1 MTNQPPRRTG
11 LLELLRN
18 SVGSQFVIP
27 VYQRNY
33 TWTANKEVKQYIDDL
48 CAVLENKYDKHFLGI
63 MIYLDTPL
71 DSFSREF
78 SVIDGQQRLTTT
90 FLMLYAIRDLLNE
103 TKDPD
108 NINLASQLENQY
120 LNNQFVQDKL
130 KFKLKPLVNDDDVYQ
145 QIINKDLNNIKN
157 TDSNIYKNYI
167 YAKDRINDLNKNGFS
182 FNQILMAMDN
192 LYLVC
197 VPLSSNDNAQK
208 IFESINSTGAKL
220 TASDLIRN
228 YILMTIPSDD
238 QEIYYKNYWNEIEK
252 SLNNNA
258 KKLEGFFRIYLAI
271 KYKRLCN
278 INSVYSTFKE
288 YYEEMQK
295 IGLSPKDILSDIK
308 DYAKGYNDLYYLDI
322 TKFKNPIKNELID
335 YRKIDSE
342 MPAPLILEFY
352 KMNQNLLISDD
363 IFANLMKII
372 NSYLIRRALCSLDT
386 SSITRI
392 FPTILNDTLSSCKPD
407 YSNIDIALRKHLINA
422 NKGKSSYVPDDKEL
436 REHLWTDNMYIL
448 RSQLRIVLEKIENL
462 NNSAPVDLKELS
474 VEHLMPQDG
483 KKWLTKLNLTEDEY
497 LMQRNRLGNLTLISK
512 KDNSKA
518 QNNIW
523 EYKVELFSSTSH
535 LKLNEDIL
543 KLPDWTTK
551 EIDDR
556 TTNLTN
562 KIISLFPYYAV
573 PSSDLE
579 IIHIHLFSSNPNL
592 EAKAL
597 FYLDNGAVEVQK
609 GSDIENYRLPHE
621 NHLFDE
627 LYDQLLEDGIIEET
641 NDGAVFKENY
651 TFYSKTEGNTG
662 LSTSAGF
669 IQIGSRNGKEYW
681 LDETNQSINKNQL
694 FKNSKFK

>member
-1 MTNQPPRRTG
+1 MTEQPPRRTG

-33 TWTANKEVKQYIDDL
+33 TWTDNKEVKQYIDDL
-48 CAVLENKYDKHFLGI
+48 CAVLEKKYDKHFLGI
-63 MIYLDTPL
+63 MIYLDTQL

-90 FLMLYAIRDLLNE
+90 FLILYAIRDLLNE
-103 TKDPD
+103 TGNESDKA
-108 NINLASQLENQY
+108 LATQLENQY

-145 QIINKDLNNIKN
+145 QIINHDLKNIKN

-167 YAKDRINDLNKNGFS
+167 YAKNRINNLSQKGFS

-238 QEIYYKNYWNEIEK
+238 QEIYYKNYWNETEK
-252 SLNNNA
+252 YLKNDS
-258 KKLEGFFRIYLAI
+258 KKLEAFFRIYLAI

-278 INSVYSTFKE
+278 ISAVYSTFKE
-288 YYEEMQK
+288 FYEEKQLE
-295 IGLSPKDILSDIK
+295 GLSPKDILSDIK
-308 DYAKGYNDLYYLDI
+308 SYANSYNILYYSDI
-322 TKFKNPIKNELID
+322 NSFNNSIKSELID

-342 MPAPLILEFY
+342 MPAPLVLEFH
-352 KMNQNLLISDD
+352 KLNQNGLIDDDTFAKLL
-363 IFANLMKII
+363 KII

-392 FPTILNDTLSSCKPD
+392 FPNILNDTLSSCKPD
-407 YSNIDIALRKHLINA
+407 YSNIEIALKKHLINA
-422 NKGKSSYVPDDKEL
+422 NKGKSSYMPDDKEL
-436 REHLWTDNMYIL
+436 REHLWQDNMYIL
-448 RSQLRIVLEKIENL
+448 RSQLRIVLEKIENQ

-483 KKWLTKLNLTEDEY
+483 KKWLSKLGLTEDEY
-497 LMQRNRLGNLTLISK
+497 LKQRNRLGNLTLVSK

-535 LKLNEDIL
+535 LKLNEKIL

-556 TTNLTN
+556 TKLLTDE
-562 KIISLFPYYAV
+562 IINLFPYNAV
-573 PSSDLE
+573 PSSELE
-579 IIHIHLFSSNPNL
+579 IIPIHLNSTNPNL
-592 EAKAL
+592 EVKAL
-597 FYLDNGAVEVQK
+597 FYLDNGAVEIQK
-609 GSDIENYRLPHE
+609 GSDIENYRVEHDY
-621 NHLFDE
+621 HTFDD
-627 LYDQLLEDGIIEET
+627 LYAQLLEDRIIEET
-641 NDGAVFKENY
+641 QNGAVFKENY
-651 TFYSKTEGNTG
+651 TFYSRTEGNTG

-681 LDETNQSINKNQL
+681 LDETNQAINRNPIFRK
-694 FKNSKFK
+694 SKFI

>member
-1 MTNQPPRRTG
+1 MTEQPPRRTG

-33 TWTANKEVKQYIDDL
+33 TWTATKEVKQYIDDL
-48 CAVLENKYDKHFLGI
+48 SALLNNKYDKHFLGI

-90 FLMLYAIRDLLNE
+90 FLMLYAIRDLLCE
-103 TKDPD
+103 TDIPE
-108 NINLASQLENQY
+108 NVALANQLENQY
-120 LNNQFVQDKL
+120 LNNQFVHDKL

-145 QIINKDLNNIKN
+145 QIINKDLKNIKN
-157 TDSNIYKNYI
+157 TNSNIYTNYI
-167 YAKDRINDLNKNGFS
+167 YAKERIKNLLNEGFS

-228 YILMTIPSDD
+228 YILMTIPSDEQD
-238 QEIYYKNYWNEIEK
+238 KYYKNYWNEIEK
-252 SLNNNA
+252 SLNSNA
-258 KKLEGFFRIYLAI
+258 KKQEGFFRIYLAI

-278 INSVYSTFKE
+278 INSVYATFKE
-288 YYEEMQK
+288 YYEETLKQ
-295 IGLSPKDILSDIK
+295 GLTPENILSDIK

-322 TKFKNPIKNELID
+322 SKFKDPVKEELVD

-352 KMNQNLLISDD
+352 AMHQKSLINDET
-363 IFANLMKII
+363 FANLLKII

-392 FPTILNDTLSSCKPD
+392 FPTILNDTISSCKPD
-407 YSNIDIALRKHLINA
+407 YSNIDETLRKHLINA
-422 NKGKSSYVPDDKEL
+422 NKGKSSYEPDDKEL
-436 REHLWTDNMYIL
+436 REHLWADNMYIL
-448 RSQLRIVLEKIENL
+448 RSQLRIVLEKIENQ
-462 NNSAPVDLKELS
+462 NNSAPVDLKELN

-512 KDNSKA
+512 KDNSTA

-523 EYKVELFSSTSH
+523 EYKKELFSSTSH
-535 LKLNEDIL
+535 LKLNEELL
-543 KLPDWTTK
+543 KLPNWTTK

-556 TTNLTN
+556 TTSLTD

-573 PSSDLE
+573 PSSELE
-579 IIHIHLFSSNPNL
+579 TIHIHLFSTNSNL
-592 EAKAL
+592 EAKAI
-597 FYLDNGAVEVQK
+597 FYLDNGAVEVLK
-609 GSDIENYRLPHE
+609 GSDIENYSLPHE
-621 NHLFDE
+621 NHNFDD
-627 LYDQLLEDGIIEET
+627 LYMQLLEDGIIEET
-641 NDGAVFKENY
+641 SNGAVFKENY

-669 IQIGSRNGKEYW
+669 IQIGTRNGKEYW
-681 LDETNQSINKNQL
+681 LDESNHSISRNDL
-694 FKNSKFK
+694 FKKSKFK